1 MATIQPIAGENEQ
14 HPDVAL
20 VERVRGGDVSA
31 YDTLVRK
38 YDRQIFRIANLISF
52 SPSSSG
58 ADRMNPAVESTKPA
72 VRRDSSMKVVSS
84 TSA

>member
-1 MATIQPIAGENEQ
+1 MATIQPIAGELEP

-38 YDRQIFRIANLISF
+38 YDRQIFRIAQHITQN
-52 SPSSSG
+52 
-58 ADRMNPAVESTKPA
+58 R
-72 VRRDSSMKVVSS
+72 
-84 TSA
+84 

>member
-1 MATIQPIAGENEQ
+1 MSTIQPVAGQDEQ

-38 YDRQIFRIANLISF
+38 YERQLFRIAQHITQNREELCL
-52 SPSSSG
+52 
-58 ADRMNPAVESTKPA
+58 AAKRNQT
-72 VRRDSSMKVVSS
+72 
-84 TSA
+84 